1 MLAKRKQQLQYL
13 LFPDGLLYDKKNDTV
28 RTNRI
33 NTLFHEIAVNTR
45 SLGKRKKDNPLLNC
59 LFGSNVGMTGLL
71 RDPELGKDAQKPFY
85 FFSKNETVFFMP
97 KPTKRAWGLGIKKT
111 SQLR

>member
-45 SLGKRKKDNPLLNC
+45 GLGKRKKDNPQLNC
-59 LFGSNVGMTGLL
+59 LFGSNVGKRTGVSNLL
-71 RDPELGKDAQKPFY
+71 IDIE
-85 FFSKNETVFFMP
+85 SVFKF
-97 KPTKRAWGLGIKKT
+97 
-111 SQLR
+111 

>member
-1 MLAKRKQQLQYL
+1 MQQLQYL
-13 LFPDGLLYDKKNDTV
+13 LFPEGLLYDKKNDTV

-45 SLGKRKKDNPLLNC
+45 GLDKRKKDNPQLNC

-71 RDPELGKDAQKPFY
+71 RDPE
-85 FFSKNETVFFMP
+85 
-97 KPTKRAWGLGIKKT
+97 
-111 SQLR
+111 